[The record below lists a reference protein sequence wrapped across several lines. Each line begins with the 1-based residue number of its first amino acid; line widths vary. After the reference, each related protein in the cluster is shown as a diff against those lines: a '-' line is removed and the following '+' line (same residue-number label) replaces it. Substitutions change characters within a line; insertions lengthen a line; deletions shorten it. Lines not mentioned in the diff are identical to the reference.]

1 MSKDAS
7 LIIELLNQALNIE
20 YSLIVHI
27 PRIASL
33 IEDEETRELVLK
45 LGNDSIKHAD
55 VVAHA
60 IENLGG
66 IPAWSFESFPAER
79 DIVTIFQKQLE
90 KEKRALQLHQKSAS
104 LAQDT
109 ALKANFAKIA
119 KDEEW
124 HIQVVN
130 DILSKLKQ

>member
-66 IPAWSFESFPAER
+66 IPAWSFESFPAET
-79 DIVTIFQKQLE
+79 DIVTIFQKQVDTHWHS
-90 KEKRALQLHQKSAS
+90 QWHFTVQAS
-104 LAQDT
+104 LDLNPGA
-109 ALKANFAKIA
+109 IA
-119 KDEEW
+119 IS
-124 HIQVVN
+124 HTQ
-130 DILSKLKQ
+130 